1 MAGTEEEEEPPP
13 ASGDQEEAATMEEA
27 GELHQPRPLKLE
39 EAGATLLVVSSHPDL
54 HSGTRMRVLPW
65 DEDLTTVGP
74 VCGEPNLSQECR
86 DLQEVSC
93 PE

>member
-1 MAGTEEEEEPPP
+1 MPPP

-39 EAGATLLVVSSHPDL
+39 EAGATLLVVSSSSSSHPDL
-54 HSGTRMRVLPW
+54 PSGTRMRALPW

-74 VCGEPNLSQECR
+74 VCGEPNLSQECL

-93 PE
+93 PV